1 MLISFFWLYNF
12 KIVKEIN
19 KFEWIY
25 KREVWTFSNILYH
38 LFFV

>member
-12 KIVKEIN
+12 NIVKEVH

-25 KREVWTFSNILYH
+25 KREVWTFSNIHY